1 MTYPQERQTYLHFRP
16 SMGRPQTM
24 QLRTSYSGTSGQESG
39 VSSGIRRLYRTGA
52 RKVAGGKR

>member
-1 MTYPQERQTYLHFRP
+1 
-16 SMGRPQTM
+16 MGRPQTM